1 MSPENRRLEM
11 EKLIFANANNRELNF
26 KDKIFSVAAKYD
38 EAVKAGN
45 KDAVNATIGA
55 LIDDSG
61 KLVVFQSVVDC
72 LKNLAPE
79 DYARYAP
86 ISGIP
91 AYIEVAQKL
100 AFGSHKPDMYT
111 AACYTPGGTG
121 ALRLFVSNYTKIRD
135 SVITSDW
142 YWANYKSICTELQR
156 SLTTYPLVDKDGKY
170 NVAGLE
176 AKVDELLK
184 TQDTLGIIINTP
196 AHNPTGFSLTGEDW
210 DKVLEMIRRKAPAES
225 GKKVTILVDAAYID
239 YTGDPD
245 AERAFVKKFEKNPDN
260 ILCLMAYS
268 ASKAFTMY
276 GMRCGALVCMTNNK
290 DICVEFE
297 NVARFSSRA
306 TWSNGV
312 RAAQTVVANMYN
324 DPKLREKLEAEREAS
339 NKMLL
344 RRGKVFEEAAKECGL
359 VTVPFDAGF
368 FIAIPCDD
376 PDAVCELIFKRGL
389 FPVPLAKGIRVA
401 LSAVNEEQCKWIPGV
416 IKECMDE
423 YYGK

>member
-1 MSPENRRLEM
+1 M
-11 EKLIFANANNRELNF
+11 EKLIFANANDRELNF

-38 EAVKAGN
+38 EAVKSGN

-55 LIDDSG
+55 LIDDNG

-72 LKNLAPE
+72 LRNLAPE

-91 AYIEVAQKL
+91 AYLEVAQKL
-100 AFGSHKPDMYT
+100 AFGSHTPKMYT

-121 ALRLFVSNYTKIRD
+121 ALRLFVSNYTKTGDAI
-135 SVITSDW
+135 ITSDW
-142 YWANYKSICTELQR
+142 YWAAYKTICTELNR
-156 SLTTYPLVDKDGKY
+156 SLTTYPLVDGNGKY

-176 AKVDELLK
+176 AKVAEALK

-210 DKVLEMIRRKAPAES
+210 DKVLEMVKRLAPAGS
-225 GKKVTILVDAAYID
+225 GKKITILVDAAYID
-239 YTGDPD
+239 YTADPD

-276 GMRCGALVCMTNNK
+276 GMRCGALVCMTNNEAIR
-290 DICVEFE
+290 DEFK
-297 NVARFSSRA
+297 NVCQFSARG

-324 DPKLREKLEAEREAS
+324 DPTLRAKLEKERDE
-339 NKMLL
+339 NNQMLL
-344 RRGKVFEEAAKECGL
+344 RRGKVFEAAAKECGL

-368 FIAIPCDD
+368 FIAIPCDN
-376 PDAVCELIFKRGL
+376 PDDVCELIFKRGL